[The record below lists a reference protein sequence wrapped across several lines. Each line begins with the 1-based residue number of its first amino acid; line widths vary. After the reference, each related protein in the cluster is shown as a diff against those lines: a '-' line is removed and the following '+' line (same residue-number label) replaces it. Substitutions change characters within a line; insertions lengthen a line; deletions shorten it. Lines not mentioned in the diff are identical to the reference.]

1 MRVRL
6 WIQQRHEL
14 PCASRKF
21 QGIGCAMIGGEGD
34 GVSNWTSSGVFCE
47 RSIEDEEVSL
57 VDGVLDGA
65 LGALVYLEAARWADW
80 VMGNAG
86 STILYDKDLHCVTY
100 GIPTDLRPELP
111 DRNGI
116 IKDSPSGKIGM
127 YTRFVEFANFYI
139 PLLKFLLCVLEYY
152 QINLS
157 QLSIIGVAKISHF
170 ELMCHAVG
178 SVPTIGTFCRFYV
191 NSLRN
196 GWLSF
201 SKRSG
206 ADDPCCVS
214 KKFDSL
220 KNWNN
225 YFFWIDVAVFPL
237 SIPWFDGVSIV
248 KYPLP
253 VEDVV
258 DLLFAPFMKKQLFT
272 MYADSNFY
280 MIDDEETG
288 LLDFVKSADPF
299 KVKTGE
305 RTLAKDEVPLLM
317 ETKGRVISPSA
328 DIISLV
334 DHTIQDELKA
344 HGVKKKKR
352 VAFVAG
358 STHLIRVG
366 EEEEM
371 LGSVYPAS
379 YRSDEVRG
387 TSAPELEVLVWG
399 ALHVPGGDTRTLSL
413 LPVRVL
419 QR

>member
-1 MRVRL
+1 
-6 WIQQRHEL
+6 
-14 PCASRKF
+14 
-21 QGIGCAMIGGEGD
+21 
-34 GVSNWTSSGVFCE
+34 
-47 RSIEDEEVSL
+47 
-57 VDGVLDGA
+57 
-65 LGALVYLEAARWADW
+65 
-80 VMGNAG
+80 
-86 STILYDKDLHCVTY
+86 
-100 GIPTDLRPELP
+100 TDLRPELP

-127 YTRFVEFANFYI
+127 YTRFVEFANFRI
-139 PLLKFLLCVLEYY
+139 PLSKFLLCVLEYY

-157 QLSIIGVAKISHF
+157 QQSVIGVAKISHF

-220 KNWNN
+220 KNWNKI
-225 YFFWIDVAVFPL
+225 FFWIDVAL
-237 SIPWFDGVSIV
+237 MTIV
-248 KYPLP
+248 KDPLP

-258 DLLFAPFMKKQLFT
+258 DLLCVDLLNVDHTVIRKYPETFLCLVGLSRSFT
-272 MYADSNFY
+272 DNDVRPTLLYD
-280 MIDDEETG
+280 DDEETG

-305 RTLAKDEVPLLM
+305 RTLAKDEVPLLT

-358 STHLIRVG
+358 SPPVKRVRTEDVAGSDTRPATAGKSPTALRRLIKQGVNDAACCGSAAPAMEDFASSSITPISEHEYEDDSDHG
-366 EEEEM
+366 ENVRTCPPSGRFIV
-371 LGSVYPAS
+371 LSSSFADKDIPAS
-379 YRSDEVRG
+379 PQVVPSTTIAVESEDEVRG
-387 TSAPELEVLVWG
+387 TSAPETEVGEPSVPESETK
-399 ALHVPGGDTRTLSL
+399 ALSATPS
-413 LPVRVL
+413 
-419 QR
+419 